1 MVISDLQPELFNRFS
16 QVLKHDKLHHAFLFS
31 GGFGAME
38 MAIWLAQSRF
48 CLDRK
53 DGLPCGQCR
62 ECRLVAANDFT
73 DLHIVGPDGQTIK
86 TQQIRDLLLTF
97 SQSGFETNR
106 QVVIIDGAEK
116 LHINAANA
124 LLKSIEEPESE
135 IYIFLLTASEN
146 MVLETIK
153 SRAQVITFPSQ
164 SQMIQNYLEQQ
175 GTLKTDASIIS
186 EVVTSLTEA
195 EDLAGDKAFL
205 ESVKQ
210 LDKFTQTLANSADEA
225 LLQIM
230 QLAPLFKDKKM
241 QGLAFNILAI
251 FFVKRRQANWEQNV
265 FTAQKYWR
273 ANVNFQASLEK
284 IILG

>member
-38 MAIWLAQSRF
+38 MAIWLDQSRF

-251 FFVKRRQANWEQNV
+251 FFVKRRQANWAQNV

>member
-1 MVISDLQPELFNRFS
+1 MAISELQPELFARFS
-16 QVLKHDKLHHAFLFS
+16 QVLKHNKLHHAFLFS

-48 CLDRK
+48 CSDLK
-53 DGLPCGQCR
+53 SGLPCGQCR

-73 DLHIVGPDGQTIK
+73 DLHLVSPDGQTIK

-116 LHINAANA
+116 LHVNAANA

-164 SQMIQNYLEQQ
+164 SQFIQNYLEQK

-186 EVVTSLTEA
+186 EVVTSLPEA
-195 EDLAGDKAFL
+195 EELAADKVFL

-210 LDKFTQTLANSADEA
+210 LDKFTKALASNADDA

-230 QLAPLFKDKKM
+230 QLAPLFKDKRL
-241 QGLAFNILAI
+241 QGLSFNILAI
-251 FFVKRRQANWEQNV
+251 FFVKRRQPKWAQNV

>member
-38 MAIWLAQSRF
+38 MAIWLGQSRF

-251 FFVKRRQANWEQNV
+251 FFVKRRQANWAQNV

>member
-38 MAIWLAQSRF
+38 MAIWLAQSCF

-195 EDLAGDKAFL
+195 EDLAGDKVFL

-251 FFVKRRQANWEQNV
+251 FFVKRRQANWAQNV